1 MPELKTTTKI
11 EKQNITTT
19 SSSSS
24 NTNLQSGG
32 GGVRTTTTTGNK
44 VEEHTDSNFS
54 TLSGKM
60 DSGEYRSTISARP
73 GFARNSPGTPTI
85 GGTPTGVG
93 AGGRV
98 LKIVTEMG
106 SSSVSGFSPGFHQAG
121 AASAILES
129 REREKK
135 EMQDLNDRLASYIE
149 KVRFLEAQNRK
160 LANDLEGLRG
170 RWGKDTSSVKQMYEG
185 ELAEARKLI
194 DDTAKNKAT
203 LESQINRLQTDLAEF
218 RRKYEDALRQRAGD
232 QEKIDGL
239 LTQLS
244 EHEAEANLLRRRIE
258 GLEDEVN
265 RMKKENMRLQSELNK
280 ARTDLDQETLNR
292 IDYQNQ
298 VQTLLEEID
307 FIRRV
312 HDQEIKELQALAAR
326 DTTAENRE
334 FFKNELALAIRDIR
348 NEYDSVSLQNKS
360 DMESW
365 YKLKVQEI
373 QTASARHTM
382 ETGYQKEEVK
392 RLRSQMGDLRGK
404 LGDLESR
411 NSLLEKQVQELTY
424 QLEDDQRQYES
435 ALNDRDG
442 QIRKMREECQ
452 ALMVE
457 LQMLLDTKQTLDAE
471 IAIYRKMLEGE
482 ENRTGLRQLVEQV
495 VKTRS
500 LQQQEDT
507 ESMRVVK
514 GEMATRTSYQR
525 SAKGN
530 VSISEC
536 NPDGKFI
543 VLENTHRAKARD
555 EPLDEWKLKRKIDGK
570 REVVF
575 TFPPKF
581 VLKAGKNVKVWA
593 RNQGGVNDPPNQ
605 LIFEGEDN
613 WGVGQNVQ
621 TILYNKDG
629 EEKATHIQRSS
640 QQTTSTA

>member
-1 MPELKTTTKI
+1 MPEVKTTTKSERTVI
-11 EKQNITTT
+11 SADGGSNVKTT
-19 SSSSS
+19 SKSEESHTNAYGLS
-24 NTNLQSGG
+24 NLN
-32 GGVRTTTTTGNK
+32 
-44 VEEHTDSNFS
+44 
-54 TLSGKM
+54 M
-60 DSGEYRSTISARP
+60 DSSDYRSTISARP
-73 GFARNSPGTPTI
+73 GFTRSTNISQMSPG
-85 GGTPTGVG
+85 
-93 AGGRV
+93 GGRV

-106 SSSVSGFSPGFHQAG
+106 SHSVSGFSPAFSQG

-135 EMQDLNDRLASYIE
+135 EMQDLNDRLAGYIE

-160 LANDLEGLRG
+160 LAADLEALRS
-170 RWGKDTSSVKQMYEG
+170 RWGKDTSSIKSMYEG
-185 ELAEARKLI
+185 ELSEARKLI
-194 DDTAKNKAT
+194 DETSKAKAT
-203 LESQINRLQTDLAEF
+203 LEGQIGRLQHDLAEY
-218 RRKYEDALRQRAGD
+218 RKKYEEAMRMRDGD
-232 QEKIDGL
+232 KEKIEGL

-244 EHEAEANLLRRRIE
+244 DAEAEISLLRRRIQL
-258 GLEDEVN
+258 LEDEVA
-265 RMKKENMRLQSELNK
+265 RLKKENIRLQGELQK

-307 FIRRV
+307 FLRRV
-312 HDQEIKELQALAAR
+312 HDQEIKELQAMATR
-326 DTTAENRE
+326 DTTTENRE
-334 FFKNELALAIRDIR
+334 YFKNELALAIRDIR
-348 NEYDSVSLQNKS
+348 NEYDSISAQNKT

-373 QTASARHTM
+373 QTASARQHM
-382 ETGYQKEEVK
+382 ETGYQKEETK
-392 RLRSQMGDLRGK
+392 RLRVQLGDLRGK
-404 LGDLESR
+404 LSDLESR
-411 NSLLEKQVQELTY
+411 NALLEKQVQELTY
-424 QLEDDQRQYES
+424 QLEDDQRQYEA
-435 ALNDRDG
+435 ALNDRDA

-495 VKTRS
+495 VKTHS

-514 GEMATRTSYQR
+514 GEMATRTSFQR

-530 VSISEC
+530 VSIAEC
-536 NPDGKFI
+536 QPEGKFI
-543 VLENTHRAKARD
+543 ILENTHRSK
-555 EPLDEWKLKRKIDGK
+555 EESLDEWKLKRKLDGK
-570 REVVF
+570 KEIVF
-575 TFPPKF
+575 TFPSKYI
-581 VLKAGKNVKVWA
+581 LKPGKTVKIWA
-593 RNQGGVNDPPNQ
+593 KNQGGSHSPPDQ
-605 LIFEGEDN
+605 LLFDGEDS

-640 QQTTSTA
+640 QQTTAST